1 MKLYVVGIG
10 PGGEEQMTL
19 RALRVLQQ
27 CDCVAGYG
35 LYLNLIDSLLVGKE
49 RIETGMTQ
57 EIKRCTAARDAV
69 LSGKTTAIISSGDAG
84 VYGMAELA
92 LTVCAAYPEIE
103 VEIIPGVTAACA
115 CGAMLGAPLT
125 CDFAC
130 VSLSDLLTPWEVIAK
145 RLRAASE
152 GDFVIAL
159 YNPASRKRT
168 DYLKKACDI
177 ILSIRPPETVCGLA
191 RNTGR
196 ADETTSLTTLGELRN
211 IQVDMLTTVIIGSRS
226 TKIINNHMVTPRGYV
241 LP

>member
-1 MKLYVVGIG
+1 MKLYVIGIG
-10 PGGEEQMTL
+10 PGREQQMTL
-19 RALRVLQQ
+19 RALRALQK

-35 LYLNLIDSLLVGKE
+35 LYLNLIDSLLEEKE

-57 EIKRCTAARDAV
+57 EITRCTAARDAV

-84 VYGMAELA
+84 VYGMAGLA
-92 LTVCAAYPEIE
+92 LAVCAAYPEIE

-115 CGAMLGAPLT
+115 CGAALGAPLT

-130 VSLSDLLTPWEVIAK
+130 ISLSDLLTPWEIIAK
-145 RLRAASE
+145 RLRVASE

-168 DYLKKACDI
+168 DYLQKACDI
-177 ILSIRPPETVCGLA
+177 ILSVRPPETVCGLA

-196 ADETTSLTTLGELRN
+196 ENATTSLTTLGELRETH
-211 IQVDMLTTVIIGSRS
+211 VDMLTTVIIGNHS
-226 TKIINNHMVTPRGYV
+226 TKIINGRMVTPRGYAI
-241 LP
+241 